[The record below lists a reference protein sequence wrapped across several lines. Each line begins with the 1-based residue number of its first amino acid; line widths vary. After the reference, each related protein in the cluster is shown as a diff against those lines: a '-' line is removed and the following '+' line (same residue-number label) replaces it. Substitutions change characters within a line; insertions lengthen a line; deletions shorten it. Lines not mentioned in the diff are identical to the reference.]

1 LAKQATHESC
11 RTKQCTG
18 DRSGTT
24 NPRRNL
30 ERLPHLYGV
39 RKAKTHFELMFVKDN
54 QDKKRFYQ
62 YAVVGKRNVG
72 LFSVQIR

>member
-1 LAKQATHESC
+1 M
-11 RTKQCTG
+11 
-18 DRSGTT
+18 T

-30 ERLPHLYGV
+30 EGLPHLYGV
-39 RKAKTHFELMFVKDN
+39 RKAKTHFELMFVKDD